1 MYTSSLRS
9 CRTTEYI
16 VVMQEVLVKSQSW
29 VETELSAQYFCQK
42 QNFSNSDQNLN
53 KNRYEAFLY
62 LASFVWYCYFNPGIV
77 DHLYVICITK
87 FSIAALKLVHFT
99 VKLRPWCIQN
109 PIEHLGWN
117 FQPYLFL
124 RKKQDSKCAF
134 ADHFNILPQVMI
146 IIQILKRSPNW
157 QE

>member
-29 VETELSAQYFCQK
+29 VETELSAQHFCQK

-53 KNRYEAFLY
+53 KNRYETFLY
-62 LASFVWYCYFNPGIV
+62 LASFVQYCYFNPGIV

-99 VKLRPWCIQN
+99 VKLRPMAYLEPN
-109 PIEHLGWN
+109 RASRLELLALPI
-117 FQPYLFL
+117 FA
-124 RKKQDSKCAF
+124 KKICDW
-134 ADHFNILPQVMI
+134 ILNALL
-146 IIQILKRSPNW
+146 QITSIFCPKS
-157 QE
+157 